1 MEGRKNLYTYYY
13 TDEASRLTNAI
24 HCVFSIDLKM
34 FYFSMWKTNWLI
46 ALYLFCHIYWKMKK
60 DHRDSNAISHEIEF
74 DYMLQMRNKQ
84 TNYTDET
91 NPTSRTNWHTWNFLH
106 DIILCVCTI
115 SGRCFVEPTDA
126 THAQLQRKQVFF
138 IFRSKTKET

>member
-106 DIILCVCTI
+106 DIILCVCTFLVDV
-115 SGRCFVEPTDA
+115 SSNRQMRH
-126 THAQLQRKQVFF
+126 THNYNESKSFLYLEAKQ
-138 IFRSKTKET
+138 K